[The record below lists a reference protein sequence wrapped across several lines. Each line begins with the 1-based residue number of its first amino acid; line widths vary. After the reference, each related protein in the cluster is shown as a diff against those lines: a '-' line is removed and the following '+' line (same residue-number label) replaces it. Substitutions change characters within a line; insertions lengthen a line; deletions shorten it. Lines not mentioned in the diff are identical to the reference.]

1 MKKIGLDQAS
11 ATVQA
16 VHAATAGCLSTGC
29 AFAWPFSFQA
39 HGNHHR
45 HALLLIQPVKH
56 DSFKHTAP
64 SVINGGEAYAN
75 ALQTRFHRRSAG
87 S

>member
-1 MKKIGLDQAS
+1 MCGI
-11 ATVQA
+11 
-16 VHAATAGCLSTGC
+16 
-29 AFAWPFSFQA
+29 FSFQA

-45 HALLLIQPVKH
+45 YSAMLNQP
-56 DSFKHTAP
+56 DGPAPFIHTAP